1 MAFVI
6 KQAAPG
12 TSNTDIYTV
21 PASTEAVVSTIAIA
35 NTTTSAVTY
44 RIFVRIAGA
53 AAAQGTNSLVY
64 DSTVSANNTSF
75 LTIGL
80 ALAATDVITVRASTT
95 NVVFTAFVNESGV

>member
-1 MAFVI
+1 MAFLV

-21 PASTEAVVSTIAIA
+21 PASTEAVLSTIGVA

-44 RIFVRIAGA
+44 RIFVRIGGA

-80 ALAATDVITVRASTT
+80 ALAAGDIVTVRASAA
-95 NVVFTAFVNESGV
+95 NVVFTAFVNEIEV